1 MGRVI
6 ISQEYKVWHK
16 MQFPKFKVGPNLIK
30 FAYRFLDIE
39 ASGEAGPPD
48 GRIIEYSFVLGKLVS
63 LTKGRLLDVGC
74 VARLNPVPATLAFI
88 GWEVYGIDLRQFKFT
103 FPNFHFVL
111 GDITKTDFPDSF
123 FDAVS
128 AVSTL
133 EHIGL
138 KGRYGI
144 TNYDPEGDA
153 KAVKEIRRIL
163 RRGGRLLVTL
173 PFGEEKRQTTLNRVY
188 NRDNLKELFSGWEIK
203 DKIFYSQDSQ
213 GFWVPVVEEE
223 AQGMGKNKEA
233 IALLELAL
241 PK

>member
-1 MGRVI
+1 VA
-6 ISQEYKVWHK
+6 K
-16 MQFPKFKVGPNLIK
+16 IK
-30 FAYRFLDIE
+30 LSPRWVRFAYRFLDVE
-39 ASGEAGPPD
+39 ASAETALPD
-48 GRIIEYSFVLGKLVS
+48 GRMIEYSFVIGKLVS
-63 LTKGRLLDVGC
+63 LAKGRLLDVGC
-74 VARLNPVPATLAFI
+74 VARLNLVPATIASL
-88 GWEVYGIDLRQFKFT
+88 GWEVYGIDVRQFKFI

-144 TNYDPEGDA
+144 SKGDPEGDA
-153 KAVKEIRRIL
+153 QAVREIRRIL

-173 PFGEEKRQTTLNRVY
+173 PYGKEKRQTNLNRVY
-188 NRDNLKELFSGWEIK
+188 NHDSLHELFSNWEIK
-203 DKIFYSQDSQ
+203 EKVFYSQDSE
-213 GFWVPVVEEE
+213 GFWIPVVEEE
-223 AQGMGKNKEA
+223 TWRVAKNKEA

-241 PK
+241 PE

>member
-1 MGRVI
+1 
-6 ISQEYKVWHK
+6 
-16 MQFPKFKVGPNLIK
+16 MQFPKLKLGPNLIR

-39 ASGEAGPPD
+39 ASGETAPPD
-48 GRIIEYSFVLGKLVS
+48 GRMIEYSFVIAKLVS

-74 VARLNPVPATLAFI
+74 VARLNPVPATFASI
-88 GWEVYGIDLRQFKFT
+88 GWEVYGIDMRQFKFT
-103 FPNFHFVL
+103 FPNFHFIL
-111 GDITKTDFPDSF
+111 GDVTKTDFPDNF

-138 KGRYGI
+138 RGRYGI

-153 KAVKEIRRIL
+153 KALREIKRIL

-173 PFGEEKRQTTLNRVY
+173 PFGEGKRQATLNRVY

-203 DKIFYSQDSQ
+203 DKIFYSQDSR
-213 GFWVPVVEEE
+213 GFWIPVVEEKI
-223 AQGMGKNKEA
+223 QGMGENKEA
-233 IALLELAL
+233 IALLELCL